1 MSISS
6 FILSLYHMGIR
17 IRLYRYF
24 KELFVLFDGAKICTL
39 WHAHKHFKKFINSLT
54 KESILASS
62 CVYVDM
68 DMVNVKRL
76 CWRIMF
82 LILSLHISLMHLAD
96 TSYDVIS
103 HFFRTYNFQ
112 IMS

>member
-17 IRLYRYF
+17 IRFYRYF
-24 KELFVLFDGAKICTL
+24 KELFVLFDGAKICTF

-68 DMVNVKRL
+68 DMVNVKKAVL
-76 CWRIMF
+76 DNYVSYI
-82 LILSLHISLMHLAD
+82 I
-96 TSYDVIS
+96 TSYTS
-103 HFFRTYNFQ
+103 YASR
-112 IMS
+112 